1 MGTQLNTAELNKT
14 VKKKEI
20 GLENKKSGILINF
33 NIISTQFYFHFFF
46 IEGN

>member
-20 GLENKKSGILINF
+20 GLENKKSGNAWIF
-33 NIISTQFYFHFFF
+33 KEESTLV
-46 IEGN
+46 